1 MRPETRRHAD
11 CSFVVQIVLK
21 GGFVGIRQNPLS
33 NLRSAPAPQHIRVNA
48 LRRRIITRR
57 NSRTLAPLNPG
68 SAAAFPP
75 ISEEWSLIQ
84 QAIGG
89 DSRAQK
95 QIFTCY
101 TAKLHRTAFAI
112 LRNKEDA
119 EDAVQ
124 EGLCKAYRNLRSF
137 QGRSSLSTWLTRIV
151 INSAL
156 MIRRRKNSRPEA
168 SLDDI
173 LDGQPERLQHRIVD
187 KRPNPEQICTT
198 TEIYRL
204 VEEQVRQLSPR
215 LRASVQ
221 LCDLDGVSPADSIQ
235 VLGIQKNAFKS
246 RISRARQKLAAALRH
261 SLQPPNRKFRLRRFE
276 QWIEPA
282 QTVMRNP

>member
-1 MRPETRRHAD
+1 MGVMQD
-11 CSFVVQIVLK
+11 
-21 GGFVGIRQNPLS
+21 PLS
-33 NLRSAPAPQHIRVNA
+33 QARSAPGRRHIRVNVMNRRMRRADSRA
-48 LRRRIITRR
+48 L
-57 NSRTLAPLNPG
+57 AVPNPER
-68 SAAAFPP
+68 AAASPAV
-75 ISEEWSLIQ
+75 SEEWTLIQ
-84 QAIGG
+84 QAIDG

-95 QIFTCY
+95 QIFSSD
-101 TAKLHRTAFAI
+101 TAKLRRTAFAI

-173 LDGQPERLQHRIVD
+173 LDDKPERLQHRVVD

-198 TEIYRL
+198 TEIYGL
-204 VEEQVRQLSPR
+204 VEEQVRQLSPG
-215 LRASVQ
+215 LRASIQ
-221 LCDLDGVSPADSIQ
+221 LCDLDGLSPADSIEA
-235 VLGIQKNAFKS
+235 LGIHKSAFKS
-246 RISRARQKLAAALRH
+246 RISRARQKLAERLRQ
-261 SLQPPNRKFRLRRFE
+261 SLQSPGGKFRLRRFE
-276 QWIEPA
+276 QRVTE
-282 QTVMRNP
+282 TL